1 MNISNMLFIGP
12 LKMLRLLLQNIMQQY
27 LMIYSPVNDKMIIDL
42 AVHDY
47 LVILTTKFLNNLFT
61 SMEGSSTIL

>member
-1 MNISNMLFIGP
+1 MNISNNMLFIGP
-12 LKMLRLLLQNIMQQY
+12 LKMLRLLLQNIVQQY
-27 LMIYSPVNDKMIIDL
+27 LIIYSPVNDKMIIDL

-47 LVILTTKFLNNLFT
+47 LVTTTKFLNNLFT